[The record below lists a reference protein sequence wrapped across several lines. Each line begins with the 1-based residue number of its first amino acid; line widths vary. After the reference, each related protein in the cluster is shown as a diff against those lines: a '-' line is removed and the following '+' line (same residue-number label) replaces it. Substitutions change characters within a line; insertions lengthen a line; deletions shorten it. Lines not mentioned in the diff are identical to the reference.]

1 MTNKEQSESSTL
13 TTTENEKDTAKK
25 TSEKTKSPQ
34 EKAAMIKSEI
44 KKAWNKLTDDDI
56 NLHESQPEAFFARVK
71 EKHGTTRE
79 QAEARLQSIKNTCS
93 HGCGSEKA
101 A

>member
-1 MTNKEQSESSTL
+1 MTNKEQSGPSTFAA
-13 TTTENEKDTAKK
+13 TENEKDIAKK

-44 KKAWNKLTDDDI
+44 KKAWNKLTDDDV
-56 NLHESQPEAFFARVK
+56 NLYENQPEAFFARVK

-79 QAEARLQSIKNTCS
+79 QAEARLQNIKNTCS
-93 HGCGSEKA
+93 HACGGEKA